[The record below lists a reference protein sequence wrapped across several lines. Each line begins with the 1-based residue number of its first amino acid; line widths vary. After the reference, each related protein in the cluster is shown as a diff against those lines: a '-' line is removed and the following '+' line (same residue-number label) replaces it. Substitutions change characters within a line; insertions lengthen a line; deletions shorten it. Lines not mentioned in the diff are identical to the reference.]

1 MEYQSNHLKLS
12 AIAVGCVLLLGGCAA
27 IDNVKGHLK
36 INNDQHQEGIQ
47 SLKSA
52 TQKDPTDA
60 SYKVDYLQ
68 KRDEHV
74 RTLITNAD
82 KLRAEGAIA
91 AAQTVYQSALDLDPG
106 NARAETALKF
116 IKHDLRFDK
125 LLTEGE
131 QFLKTSKLDLAANRA
146 EQVLAESPRNQ
157 RANRLQE
164 AVGDARNE
172 AEIALDRYRAA
183 KNVLDTPVTL
193 QFNEATIKTVFESI
207 SKSTNINILLDKD
220 VKTDSRATVFIKDVS
235 LSDAIDLV
243 LMQNQLRKRVVNGNT
258 LMIFPATASK
268 QAEYEDLTIK
278 TYQITNAD
286 IKYLSGMLKSMLK
299 IKEMSADEKTGILV
313 LRDTPE
319 LLRMAD
325 RLIASHDVADPE
337 IMLEVEILEVSESRD
352 SNLGLKPPTG
362 ITISTPGTG
371 NSITLGALG
380 RLTKDDLLA
389 SQLQA
394 TLNFKLEDAT
404 ANILASPRIRAR
416 NKETAKIMIGDRV
429 PTVSSSITPGSG
441 GASIVSN
448 NVTYQDV
455 GLKLEVESQVYANDE
470 VGIKI
475 NLEVSNI
482 AKEFTDNNGGR
493 SYQIGTRNALTN
505 LRLKDGETQI
515 LGGLITDSDRNT
527 ASKIPGLGHLPVVG
541 RIFGNNLT
549 IGGKSEIILAITP
562 RIVRNLPQRTPEV
575 KRIFSGT
582 MNTVREKPILA
593 DPITEL
599 KLVGSVSGDA
609 PTATG
614 AGSGAPASAP
624 AVITGPSAPKPA
636 SAASGPRT
644 IFPSTFG
651 SSPSPLGGGVGT
663 PPPMIKR

>member
-27 IDNVKGHLK
+27 IDNVMGRLK

-91 AAQTVYQSALDLDPG
+91 AAQAVYQSALDLDPG

-116 IKHDLRFDK
+116 IKQDMRFDK

-172 AEIALDRYRAA
+172 AEIALERYRAA

-371 NSITLGALG
+371 NSLTLGALG

-549 IGGKSEIILAITP
+549 NGGKSEIILAITP

-575 KRIFSGT
+575 KQIFSGT
-582 MNTVREKPILA
+582 LNTVREKPILA

-609 PTATG
+609 LASTG
-614 AGSGAPASAP
+614 GAPAGAP
-624 AVITGPSAPKPA
+624 AIITGPSAPKPSNA
-636 SAASGPRT
+636 PSVPRT
-644 IFPSTFG
+644 TFPSTFG